1 MTELTDEQKEFLE
14 AEGRIVLCA
23 CPGSGKT
30 FIVGK
35 KLLKYL
41 ETWSYPYRG
50 VAVLSFTNVASEEVV
65 HQMSQLSKDALLSVS
80 FSHFIGTLDS
90 FINNFIFLR
99 FGYLMQSENRKR
111 PHIVFD
117 NYGEFTLISKNSQ
130 CNKKGC
136 IQNPNMFHWSDSG
149 LLRDNQPIDCGVQKK
164 PCVTFKKTMLQKG
177 WATQREVSALSL
189 RLLKKYPSIAAELAY
204 RFPVIIIDE
213 AQDTSREQMEII
225 DILSSAGTMTT
236 ILVGDP
242 DQAIYEWRDA
252 TPEYFKAKIN
262 APQWNTM
269 YLTAN
274 FRSSQR
280 ICNATAKFSSLLSGK
295 QATTAKGDHAT
306 YPLKPILL
314 QVNSNRSRE
323 DIVNK
328 FKRLCQDNNITLN
341 CDSVAILTRGKIHS
355 DTNIKNLWQTPET
368 YSLAAATYQ
377 WHCASRKE
385 AFHLC
390 EKALFNMTI
399 DDVSGKSSNEI
410 KQAVE
415 KRIDYALW
423 KKSVILLLSLLPS
436 STFSLREWQQNLTEQ
451 IEDMQKQS
459 IISIRNQRNA
469 SDIIKLKTRTKIG
482 SGYSSEFLNTP
493 LKAFFE
499 KKSTNDITISS
510 VHGVK
515 GESFDATLLIVDSTR
530 GKTLTPTN
538 LNSAPLDNELLRIAY
553 VAMTRP
559 RKLLMVSIPKQKS
572 SGQLSRFPPDLWEYQ
587 EL

>member
-1 MTELTDEQKEFLE
+1 MTELTDEQKEFLV

-41 ETWSYPYRG
+41 ETWSHPYRG

-65 HQMSQLSKDALLSVS
+65 RQTSQLSENEFSSVS
-80 FSHFIGTLDS
+80 FPHFIGTLDS

-99 FGYLMQSENRKR
+99 FGYLMQSKDRKR

-117 NYGEFTLISKNSQ
+117 NYGESTFFSKDSQ
-130 CNKKGC
+130 CHRNGC

-149 LLRDNQPIDCGVQKK
+149 LLRDNQPIDCDVQKK
-164 PCVTFKKTMLQKG
+164 PCIAFKKAMLQKG

-189 RLLKKYPSIAAELAY
+189 RLLKKYPSIATELAY

-213 AQDTSREQMEII
+213 AQDTSREQIEII
-225 DILSSAGTMTT
+225 DILSNAGTMTT

-274 FRSSQR
+274 FRSSQH

-295 QATTAKGDHAT
+295 QPTTAKGDHAA

-314 QVNSNRSRE
+314 QVNSNKSRE
-323 DIVNK
+323 DVVYK
-328 FKRLCQDNNITLN
+328 FKHLCQDNDITLN
-341 CDSVAILTRGKIHS
+341 YDSVAVLTRGKIHS
-355 DTNIKNLWQTPET
+355 DTDINNLWQTPET

-390 EKALFNMTI
+390 EKALFNMMI
-399 DDVSGKSSNEI
+399 DDVSGMSSNEI

-415 KRIDYALW
+415 KRMDYALW
-423 KKSVILLLSLLPS
+423 TKSIILLLSLLPS
-436 STFSLREWQQNLTEQ
+436 ATFSLRGWQQKLMEQ
-451 IEDMQKQS
+451 IEDMRTQS
-459 IISIRNQRNA
+459 ILSIRNQRNA
-469 SDIIKLKTRTKIG
+469 SDIIKLKTRTKTAT
-482 SGYSSEFLNTP
+482 GYSSEFLDTP
-493 LKAFFE
+493 LKTFFE
-499 KKSTNDITISS
+499 KKSTDGITISS

-538 LNSAPLDNELLRIAY
+538 LNTAPLDNELLRIAY

-559 RKLLMVSIPKQKS
+559 KKLLMVSIPKQKS
-572 SGQLSRFPPDLWEYQ
+572 SSKLSRFPPDLWEYQ
-587 EL
+587 EI

>member
-1 MTELTDEQKEFLE
+1 MVELTDEQKNFLK

-35 KLLKYL
+35 KLLNYL
-41 ETWSYPYRG
+41 ETWPYPYRG
-50 VAVLSFTNVASEEVV
+50 VAVLSFTNVASDEVV
-65 HQMSQLSKDALLSVS
+65 RQISQLSGEKLYSVNS
-80 FSHFIGTLDS
+80 PHFIGTLDG
-90 FINNFIFLR
+90 FINTFIFLR
-99 FGYLMQSENRKR
+99 FGYLMQSKDRKR

-117 NYGEFTLISKNSQ
+117 NYGESTFFSKNTQ
-130 CNKKGC
+130 CHRKGC
-136 IQNPNMFHWSDSG
+136 IQNPNMFHWSDGG
-149 LLRDNQPIDCGVQKK
+149 LLRDNQPIECGVQKK
-164 PCVTFKKTMLQKG
+164 PCVAFKKAMLQKG
-177 WATQREVSALSL
+177 WATQREVAALSL
-189 RLLKKYPSIAAELAY
+189 RLLKKYPSIATELAY
-204 RFPVIIIDE
+204 RFPIIIVDE

-225 DILSSAGTMTT
+225 DILSNSGTITT

-262 APQWNTM
+262 TPQWNTM

-274 FRSSQR
+274 FRSSQH
-280 ICNATAKFSSLLSGK
+280 ICNATAKFASLLCGK
-295 QATTAKGDHAT
+295 SPTTAKGEHAT

-314 QVNSNRSRE
+314 QVSSGKSRE

-328 FKRLCQDNNITLN
+328 FKQLCQDHGILLN
-341 CDSVAILTRGKIHS
+341 CDSVAVLTRGKIHS
-355 DTNIKNLWQTPET
+355 DTDIKNLWQTPET
-368 YSLAAATYQ
+368 YTLAAATYQ

-385 AFHLC
+385 AFRLC
-390 EKALFNMTI
+390 EKVLFDMTI
-399 DDVSGKSSNEI
+399 NDVRGMSSNEI

-415 KRIDYALW
+415 KKTDYSTWTKKIIVLLSMLPPATSSLQEWQHILTERIDDL
-423 KKSVILLLSLLPS
+423 
-436 STFSLREWQQNLTEQ
+436 
-451 IEDMQKQS
+451 QKQGV
-459 IISIRNQRNA
+459 ISMRNKKDT
-469 SDIIKLKTRTKIG
+469 SDIIKLKTRTKTT
-482 SGYSSEFLNTP
+482 SGYSSDFLNVP
-493 LKAFFE
+493 LKTYFE
-499 KKSTNDITISS
+499 KKSTDDITTSS

-515 GESFDATLLIVDSTR
+515 GESFDATLLIVDSTK
-530 GKTLTPTN
+530 GKTLTPST

-572 SGQLSRFPPDLWEYQ
+572 SNKLSRFPPELWEYQ